1 MASNAEALTR
11 RVTLINESGK
21 LPDRPQ
27 QPSGADV
34 EMSSWWTYAC
44 STARRLRADQPP
56 PVVEIYGP
64 LLHSSECGR
73 LSANLVYSRLYGG
86 NASYTRNN
94 LFAVGS
100 IPNMI
105 GAYGVNEMMNQS
117 RKAAARQQAAVQWR
131 ETQTA
136 SVVVTSERLLC
147 GTASGWLS
155 FSFSAITEFFP
166 DLDNWSR
173 SHWVSAD
180 THRRFGSVDRPP
192 AVALWTAYAVLGPR
206 WIGDPRLD
214 RLR

>member
-64 LLHSSECGR
+64 LLHSNECGR

-86 NASYTRNN
+86 NASYSRNN
-94 LFAVGS
+94 LFAFGSLGFMVGA
-100 IPNMI
+100 MGVI
-105 GAYGVNEMMNQS
+105 GITPTRSYAPLKRWWS
-117 RKAAARQQAAVQWR
+117 SSPARR
-131 ETQTA
+131 
-136 SVVVTSERLLC
+136 
-147 GTASGWLS
+147 
-155 FSFSAITEFFP
+155 
-166 DLDNWSR
+166 R
-173 SHWVSAD
+173 SHQHMGRD
-180 THRRFGSVDRPP
+180 DLP
-192 AVALWTAYAVLGPR
+192 
-206 WIGDPRLD
+206 
-214 RLR
+214 

>member
-11 RVTLINESGK
+11 RVTLINESNK

-155 FSFSAITEFFP
+155 FSFSSITEFFP
-166 DLDNWSR
+166 DLDNWS
-173 SHWVSAD
+173 V
-180 THRRFGSVDRPP
+180 TLGFGGQASPLRLSGPPAP